1 MGRLGELDL
10 SLKLSREE
18 GGRRLDAGLEATA
31 ALRLG
36 RAKLPGYALEARRHY
51 LWRRFEQRRDDSL
64 ETWKL
69 TPRTGR
75 TGASDPSIWRRSKAC
90 WPAPTTTLAVAP
102 GRGREQEVRAR
113 DGGRDRDQAHRD
125 GMRDQQIEPPAF
137 GT

>member
-18 GGRRLDAGLEATA
+18 GGPGLEATA

-69 TPRTGR
+69 TPRTGG

-90 WPAPTTTLAVAP
+90 WPCTDHDPR
-102 GRGREQEVRAR
+102 RGTWLRPRAR
-113 DGGRDRDQAHRD
+113 STRARRWS
-125 GMRDQQIEPPAF
+125 RP
-137 GT
+137 